1 MLYIFLLLYIFLGLA
16 IVCDDYFVPSLEK
29 ISDGLKLSADVAGAT
44 FMAAGSS
51 APELFVSLADNVIAN
66 PPKSIGIGTIIGS
79 AIFNILVIIGLSA
92 VLAGQA
98 LALDWHPLARD
109 SFFYVLSIVL
119 MIAVVYDGVVR
130 WYEGLILFLAYCAY
144 VGFMVF
150 NQRFFDA
157 VDRLIGY
164 DSAESTRVLQAEVEA
179 LNKRNQVS
187 SGSQTGI
194 ESSSTQASA
203 SAGNDVELALED
215 RNVSINV
222 NEVKEHEKIESG
234 GPPVDLPRFAHTV
247 ETSRPAEAVDAAR
260 VALNRKRHDSDP
272 HVVVP
277 ASPSTRRRSNQN
289 PLHMSKFRSDWSS
302 MSSFDSRSAKTF
314 KDAAQQVMR
323 ANTVSKVW
331 VQTTEEARRNREL
344 SEVSFW
350 LDACK
355 M

>member
-1 MLYIFLLLYIFLGLA
+1 M
-16 IVCDDYFVPSLEK
+16 CDDYFVPSLEK

-109 SFFYVLSIVL
+109 SFFYSLSIVL
-119 MIAVVYDGVVR
+119 LIAVVYDGEVR
-130 WYEGLILFLAYCAY
+130 WYEGLILFLAYCLY

-164 DSAESTRVLQAEVEA
+164 DSAANTEQLKAEVEA
-179 LNKRNQVS
+179 LNKRNAVN
-187 SGSQTGI
+187 SGSQTKLDGNGAQAAH
-194 ESSSTQASA
+194 SS
-203 SAGNDVELALED
+203 NDVELALQD
-215 RNVSINV
+215 SNLAIDA
-222 NEVKEHEKIESG
+222 NEVKEHEKINKAASL
-234 GPPVDLPRFAHTV
+234 PVDSQRMAHTV

-260 VALNRKRHDSDP
+260 SALSLKRRESDP

-277 ASPSTRRRSNQN
+277 ASPGVRRRSNQN
-289 PLHMSKFRSDWSS
+289 PLHMSRFRSDWRS
-302 MSSFDSRSAKTF
+302 MSSFDSKSTKTL
-314 KDAAQQVMR
+314 KDAPQQVMR
-323 ANTVSKVW
+323 ANTASKIW
-331 VQTTEEARRNREL
+331 VKGTEESTTAQENAQVRHIIP
-344 SEVSFW
+344 
-350 LDACK
+350 C
-355 M
+355 